1 MPSSVVILTTVRLM
15 PGTTPEDIRYVA
27 SSGTFTGQAS
37 TLAIR
42 LTAPS
47 CTIGENDTVI
57 DATRLEAL
65 AAHEHDLAPDECAA
79 LAREVAALVDLTALD
94 RAGEGSFDLLWRK
107 LPL

>member
-1 MPSSVVILTTVRLM
+1 
-15 PGTTPEDIRYVA
+15 
-27 SSGTFTGQAS
+27 
-37 TLAIR
+37 
-42 LTAPS
+42 
-47 CTIGENDTVI
+47 VI

-107 LPL
+107 LPV